1 MALFHFDVRQI
12 KRSAGQSAI
21 ACAAYRSGQKL
32 YSDYYGEWSDYSRKG
47 GVIDTEILLPDHAPP
62 EYADRQTLW
71 NAVEFAERGKKAQ
84 LAYSFELALQ
94 TEFSVEENMTLARQ
108 FLLEHFV
115 SRGMIVDVCFHDPD
129 REPANPHFHFMCPI
143 RPLNPDGS
151 WGQKQHREYL
161 LDENGQRI
169 KDEAGHDKFNA
180 VPTTDW
186 GDPETLEF
194 WREKWAE
201 LCNAKFEEKGLPER
215 IDHRSY
221 ERQGVHKIPTIHE
234 GPAVRAMER
243 KGIRTEKGDFN
254 RWVCATNKMMGLVQ
268 EHLET
273 LTDWI
278 GVLQSE
284 LDAPRPK
291 SLAEVMNA
299 YYDQR
304 NAGAYSQRAK
314 INNLKE
320 MSQML
325 IYLRENNIA
334 TLDDAQLMVQEYNT
348 AFAGMQSDLKSKGE
362 RLKELRKLLAHAD
375 TVIQLRPIYGEYR
388 NIRFD
393 KQKAKFKAEHE
404 PELKKYFAARR
415 ELEKAFPEGSFD
427 RAVLEQELSQLQAEY
442 DDTYA
447 QFRELKSGSDQMW
460 KLKRILEA
468 DARQNPS
475 RYVAQGK

>member
-32 YSDYYGEWSDYSRKG
+32 YSDYYGEWSDYSRKSG
-47 GVIDTEILLPDHAPP
+47 IIGSEILLPDHAPR

-94 TEFSVEENMTLARQ
+94 TEFSPEENLALARQ

-115 SRGMIVDVCFHDPD
+115 SRGMIVDVCFHEPD
-129 REPANPHFHFMCPI
+129 REPQNPHIHFMCPI

-151 WGQKQHREYL
+151 WGQKQRREYL
-161 LDENGQRI
+161 LAENG
-169 KDEAGHDKFNA
+169 
-180 VPTTDW
+180 
-186 GDPETLEF
+186 
-194 WREKWAE
+194 
-201 LCNAKFEEKGLPER
+201 ER

-221 ERQGVHKIPTIHE
+221 ERQGIHQIPTIHE
-234 GPAVRAMER
+234 GPAVRAVER

-254 RWVCATNKMMGLVQ
+254 RWVRATNKMMELVQ

-278 GVLQSE
+278 GTLDSE
-284 LDAPRPK
+284 MSSDRPK

-314 INNLKE
+314 VNNLKE

-325 IYLRENNIA
+325 LYLQENNIA
-334 TLDDAQLMVQEYNT
+334 TLDDARLMVQEYNAT
-348 AFAGMQSDLKSKGE
+348 FAGMQSDLKAKGE
-362 RLKELRKLLAHAD
+362 RLKELRKLLGYAD
-375 TVIQLRPIYGEYR
+375 TATQLRPIYGEYR
-388 NIRFD
+388 NIRFE
-393 KQKAKFKAEHE
+393 KARAKYKAEHE
-404 PELKKYFAARR
+404 PELRKYFAARR
-415 ELEKAFPEGSFD
+415 ELEKAYPEGTFD
-427 RAVLEQELSQLQAEY
+427 RESLEQELSQLQAEY
-442 DDTYA
+442 DEAYA
-447 QFRELKSGSDQMW
+447 QFQEVKSGSDQMW
-460 KLKRILEA
+460 KLKRILKA
-468 DARQNPS
+468 DDRQNS
-475 RYVAQGK
+475 AHYVAQGK

>member
-12 KRSAGQSAI
+12 KRSTGQSAI

-32 YSDYYGEWSDYSRKG
+32 YSDYYGEWSDYSRKS
-47 GVIDTEILLPDHAPP
+47 GVIGSEILLPDHAPR

-94 TEFSVEENMTLARQ
+94 TEFSVEENMALARQ

-115 SRGMIVDVCFHDPD
+115 SRGMIVDVCFHEPD
-129 REPANPHFHFMCPI
+129 REPPNPHIHFMCPI
-143 RPLNPDGS
+143 RPLKPDGS
-151 WGQKQHREYL
+151 WGQKQRREYL
-161 LDENGQRI
+161 LNENGERV
-169 KDEAGHDKFNA
+169 KDDAGHDKFNA

-201 LCNAKFEEKGLPER
+201 LCSAKFEEKGLTER

-221 ERQGVHKIPTIHE
+221 ERQGIHQIPTIHE

-243 KGIRTEKGDFN
+243 RGIRTEKGDFN
-254 RWVCATNKMMGLVQ
+254 RWVKATNKMMDLVQ
-268 EHLET
+268 KHLDS

-325 IYLRENNIA
+325 LYLQENNIA
-334 TLDDAQLMVQEYNT
+334 TLDDARLMVQEYNAT
-348 AFAGMQSDLKSKGE
+348 FTGMQTDLKSKGE
-362 RLKELRKLLAHAD
+362 SEGTSQIADLCRHRSQTPAHLWRVSQYPLR
-375 TVIQLRPIYGEYR
+375 
-388 NIRFD
+388 
-393 KQKAKFKAEHE
+393 
-404 PELKKYFAARR
+404 
-415 ELEKAFPEGSFD
+415 
-427 RAVLEQELSQLQAEY
+427 QAES
-442 DDTYA
+442 
-447 QFRELKSGSDQMW
+447 Q
-460 KLKRILEA
+460 I
-468 DARQNPS
+468 
-475 RYVAQGK
+475 QGRA

>member
-21 ACAAYRSGQKL
+21 ACAAYRSGEKL
-32 YSDYYGEWSDYSRKG
+32 YSNYYGEWSDYSRKG
-47 GVIDTEILLPDHAPP
+47 GVIGSEILLPDHAPR

-94 TEFSVEENMTLARQ
+94 TEFSMEENMTLAMQ

-115 SRGMIVDVCFHDPD
+115 SRGMIVDVCFHEPD
-129 REPANPHFHFMCPI
+129 REPPNPHIHFMCPI
-143 RPLNPDGS
+143 RPLNPDGT
-151 WGQKQHREYL
+151 WGQKQRREYL

-169 KDEAGHDKFNA
+169 KDNAGHDKFNA

-186 GDPETLEF
+186 GEAETLEF

-201 LCNAKFEEKGLPER
+201 MCNAKFEEKGLDVR

-221 ERQGVHKIPTIHE
+221 ERQGVDRIPTIHE

-254 RWVCATNKMMGLVQ
+254 RWVRATNKMMDLVQ
-268 EHLET
+268 EHLDS

-278 GVLQSE
+278 SILQTE
-284 LDAPRPK
+284 LDVPRPK

-314 INNLKE
+314 VNNLKE

-325 IYLRENNIA
+325 LYLQENNIA
-334 TLDDAQLMVQEYNT
+334 TLDDARLMVQEYNA
-348 AFAGMQSDLKSKGE
+348 AFTRMQSDLKTKGE
-362 RLKELRKLLAHAD
+362 RLKELRKLKAHSD
-375 TVIQLRPIYGEYR
+375 TINQLRPIYGEYR

-404 PELKKYFAARR
+404 PELRKYFAARR
-415 ELEKAFPEGSFD
+415 ELEKVFPDGSFD
-427 RAVLEQELSQLQAEY
+427 RPALEQELSRLESEY
-442 DDTYA
+442 DEAYA

-460 KLKRILEA
+460 KLKKILEA
-468 DARQNPS
+468 DDRQNSS
-475 RYVAQGK
+475 RNMTQGK

>member
-47 GVIDTEILLPDHAPP
+47 GVIGTEILLPDHAPQ
-62 EYADRQTLW
+62 EYADRQILW

-94 TEFSVEENMTLARQ
+94 TEFSEEENMALARQ

-115 SRGMIVDVCFHDPD
+115 SRGMIVDVCFHKPD
-129 REPANPHFHFMCPI
+129 REPPNPHIHFMCPI
-143 RPLNPDGS
+143 RPLNPDGT
-151 WGQKQHREYL
+151 WGQKQRREYL

-169 KDEAGHDKFNA
+169 KDDVGHDKFNA

-186 GDPETLEF
+186 GEPETLEF

-201 LCNAKFEEKGLPER
+201 MCNAKFEEKGLLDR

-221 ERQGVHKIPTIHE
+221 ERQGIHKIPTIHE

-243 KGIRTEKGDFN
+243 RGIRTEKGDFN
-254 RWVCATNKMMGLVQ
+254 RWVRATNKMMDLVQ
-268 EHLET
+268 EHLDS
-273 LTDWI
+273 LTEWI

-284 LDAPRPK
+284 LESPRPK

-314 INNLKE
+314 VNNLKE

-325 IYLRENNIA
+325 LYLQENNIA
-334 TLDDAQLMVQEYNT
+334 TLDDARLMVQDYNAT
-348 AFAGMQSDLKSKGE
+348 FAGMQSDLKIKGE
-362 RLKELRKLLAHAD
+362 RLKELRKWLGYAD
-375 TVIQLRPIYGEYR
+375 TVTQLRPVYGEYR
-388 NIRFD
+388 NIRFE

-404 PELKKYFAARR
+404 PELRKYFAARR

-427 RAVLEQELSQLQAEY
+427 RSALEQELPQLESEY
-442 DDTYA
+442 DEAYA

-468 DARQNPS
+468 DDRQNPD
-475 RYVAQGK
+475 RYVVQGK

>member
-12 KRSAGQSAI
+12 KRSAGQSVI
-21 ACAAYRSGQKL
+21 ACAAYRAGEKL

-47 GVIDTEILLPDHAPP
+47 GVIHSEILLPDHAPR

-94 TEFSVEENMTLARQ
+94 TEFSTEENLALARQ

-115 SRGMIVDVCFHDPD
+115 SRGMIVDVCFHEPD
-129 REPANPHFHFMCPI
+129 REPPNPHIHFMCPI

-151 WGQKQHREYL
+151 WGQKQRREYL
-161 LDENGQRI
+161 LDENGERI
-169 KDEAGHDKFNA
+169 RDDAGHYKFNA

-201 LCNAKFEEKGLPER
+201 LCNAKFEEKGLTER

-221 ERQGVHKIPTIHE
+221 ERQGINQIPTIHE

-243 KGIRTEKGDFN
+243 RGIRTEKGDFN
-254 RWVCATNKMMGLVQ
+254 RWVRATNKMMELVQ

-278 GVLQSE
+278 GT
-284 LDAPRPK
+284 LDAGLSGDRPK

-299 YYDQR
+299 YYDRR
-304 NAGAYSQRAK
+304 NAGAYSQKAK
-314 INNLKE
+314 VNNLKE

-325 IYLRENNIA
+325 LYLQEHNIA
-334 TLDDAQLMVQEYNT
+334 TLDDAKLMVQEYNA
-348 AFAGMQSDLKSKGE
+348 AFIGMQNDLKSRGE
-362 RLKELRKLLAHAD
+362 RLKELRKLLTYAD
-375 TVIQLRPIYGEYR
+375 TVDKLRPVYGAYW
-388 NIRFD
+388 NLRFE
-393 KQKAKFKAEHE
+393 KQKAKYKAEHE
-404 PELKKYFAARR
+404 PELRKYFAARR
-415 ELEKAFPEGSFD
+415 ELEKAYPDGTFD
-427 RAVLEQELSQLQAEY
+427 RESLEQELARLQAEY
-442 DDTYA
+442 DEAYA
-447 QFRELKSGSDQMW
+447 RFREVKTGSDQMW
-460 KLKRILEA
+460 KLKRIPEA
-468 DARQNPS
+468 DDRQNPAH
-475 RYVAQGK
+475 YVAQGK